1 MLVTVTRLTAI
12 RLSVEHGLRQFA
24 IAEGSVRSAGIDRPL
39 LTQALRNIQVGLQP
53 SVGLAGAGVGRLQGG
68 LDLCVGPRQQAKTC
82 ARRTVVGGPRD
93 AGAEQGIG
101 VECSAPAAA
110 DHPGVAALC
119 RAETAY
125 LACRQRKTRSR
136 QANAEHGDG
145 DREALLA
152 AIRFLDRDFNIGAA
166 VEPTHVT
173 QGKRSCRHHCRVDQ
187 RTVLPNFD
195 LSLAASNPFNGI
207 ALAFDLERL
216 LGHDLDAG
224 DLRAGQ
230 YRVVEIDLT
239 RLKHRLMA
247 GKGALGVS
255 RQVSGAGHIVLPGL
269 HLTTAYNP
277 VAGIETG
284 FGIG

>member
-1 MLVTVTRLTAI
+1 M
-12 RLSVEHGLRQFA
+12 
-24 IAEGSVRSAGIDRPL
+24 
-39 LTQALRNIQVGLQP
+39 
-53 SVGLAGAGVGRLQGG
+53 
-68 LDLCVGPRQQAKTC
+68 
-82 ARRTVVGGPRD
+82 
-93 AGAEQGIG
+93 
-101 VECSAPAAA
+101 
-110 DHPGVAALC
+110 
-119 RAETAY
+119 
-125 LACRQRKTRSR
+125 
-136 QANAEHGDG
+136 
-145 DREALLA
+145 
-152 AIRFLDRDFNIGAA
+152 
-166 VEPTHVT
+166 
-173 QGKRSCRHHCRVDQ
+173 DQ